1 MIPFRRTI
9 QIISL
14 AVFILLLF
22 LSACSFAVMA
32 NLDFFLRLDP
42 IIAAGTALS
51 SKTFS
56 LVFLPAVIVL
66 ILVPL
71 LGRIFCG
78 YFCPMG
84 TTIDG
89 SDQLFGNGLKDQ
101 NQSGKLRTIKYYL
114 LSFLAG
120 SALLGVSF
128 IFTAS
133 PISLITRFYGMIVY
147 PVLAFFAEMGLTV
160 IQPLA
165 EKLDLYSI
173 VFAEIPAPRF
183 AAQFF
188 ILIFFI
194 LIFGAVKI
202 SPRFWC
208 RYICPSGALMAILSK
223 KPFIRRIVSEECTD
237 CGKCIKSCPMDAIA
251 QDNPVLTRY
260 EECIV
265 CGTCETVCPVDAV
278 SFSSRSGTDVSD
290 REISLARRR
299 FLYTG
304 FAGAGTAAIS
314 LTGINSLYGKPGV
327 GQVAVPGLVRPPGAV
342 PEIDFLARCVRCGE
356 CMVACPNNTLQ
367 PIWFKSGFTGL
378 FSPSL
383 TPRRGPC
390 SPECNNCGNVCPTEA
405 IRPLPLEERIW
416 AKPGTAEINRQR
428 CLAWEHKKRCMVCD
442 EVCPFGAVEF
452 RIEEGNPVPVPEV
465 TEDKCAG
472 CGYCEHHC
480 PVQNQPAIFVTPMGA
495 LRLSEGSYR
504 EQGAQQGLDISLK
517 PKDLAE
523 SPFVSEDQLYGSAPG
538 FDVSGSEDIV
548 PGLDAEETDG
558 MAPGF
563 VK

>member
-9 QIISL
+9 QVISL

-22 LSACSFAVMA
+22 MSAFPAAAVM
-32 NLDFFLRLDP
+32 NLDLFLRLDP
-42 IIAAGTALS
+42 IIVIGTALS

-66 ILVPL
+66 ILVPV

-78 YFCPMG
+78 YICPMG

-89 SDQLFGNGLKDQ
+89 SDKLFGNRIKDN

-120 SALLGVSF
+120 AALLGVSF
-128 IFTAS
+128 VFTAS

-183 AAQFF
+183 VAQFF
-188 ILIFFI
+188 VLIFFI
-194 LIFGAVKI
+194 LIFVAVKI

-208 RYICPSGALMAILSK
+208 RCICPSGALMAILSK
-223 KPFIRRIVSEECTD
+223 KPLIRRVVSEECTN
-237 CGKCIKSCPMDAIA
+237 CGKCIKSCPMNTIA
-251 QDNPVLTRY
+251 KDNPALTRY

-278 SFSSRSGTDVSD
+278 SFSSGLKTDVVD
-290 REISLARRR
+290 REISTSRRR

-304 FAGAGTAAIS
+304 FAGVGTAAMS
-314 LTGINSLYGKPGV
+314 LTGLNSLYGKPGV

-342 PEIDFLARCVRCGE
+342 PEMDFLARCVRCGE
-356 CMVACPNNTLQ
+356 CMFACPNNTLQ

-495 LRLSEGSYR
+495 LRLSDGSYR
-504 EQGAQQGLDISLK
+504 EQGVQQGLDISLK
-517 PKDLAE
+517 PKDQTGSTFL
-523 SPFVSEDQLYGSAPG
+523 PEDQSYGFAPG
-538 FDVSGSEDIV
+538 FDVSESIEEAPGFDVEDKEVI
-548 PGLDAEETDG
+548 
-558 MAPGF
+558 APGF